1 MLGFPLRV
9 GHVRVNPQ
17 SVSSVVPLSIRAA
30 HRCGERAIADNVS
43 CFTRDELSS
52 PVVTYL
58 VDGSDSVMNNEPFSN
73 PSEQT
78 SGGTTQLQVDATFA
92 GAIVYVVD
100 DDASVRRLVAAM
112 LGGEGIR
119 VEQCLSGEQ
128 FLSVAV
134 PEQRGCV
141 LLDVDMPGM
150 HGPEIQNLMRE
161 RNLMMPVIFLTGTID
176 VGTSVEVM
184 KRGAIDLV
192 QKPFNK
198 ERLSAVVRHALEL
211 DAKRAAVHRRQ
222 SIARQRYA
230 MLNPREREVMEAVVA
245 GLANKQVARKLD
257 LSEKTIEVHRARV
270 MAKMGADSL
279 ADLVR
284 LALDVG
290 IGPHAAVAAVA
301 VPQQ

>member
-1 MLGFPLRV
+1 
-9 GHVRVNPQ
+9 
-17 SVSSVVPLSIRAA
+17 
-30 HRCGERAIADNVS
+30 
-43 CFTRDELSS
+43 
-52 PVVTYL
+52 
-58 VDGSDSVMNNEPFSN
+58 MNNEPSSN
-73 PSEQT
+73 PSDLN
-78 SGGTTQLQVDATFA
+78 SGGTPQQQVDSTFA
-92 GAIVYVVD
+92 GAVVYVVD
-100 DDASVRRLVAAM
+100 DDASVRRLVASM

-119 VEQCLSGEQ
+119 VEQCLSGEN
-128 FLSVAV
+128 FFSVAV

-150 HGPEIQNLMRE
+150 HGPEIQALMRD
-161 RNLMMPVIFLTGTID
+161 RNLLMPVVFLTGTID

-192 QKPFNK
+192 QKPFKK
-198 ERLSAVVRHALEL
+198 ERLLMVVRHALEL

-230 MLNPREREVMEAVVA
+230 LLNPREREVMESVVA

-290 IGPHAAVAAVA
+290 IGPSVGAVASAS
-301 VPQQ
+301 QE